1 MPSFA
6 IGVDLGGTNL
16 RVAAVDDS
24 GKLLEKV
31 TSGTEVGKG
40 RDHVINDMTTV
51 ILDLE
56 KKFRHTG
63 KLAGIGVGVPGIIDM
78 RTGMLRESPN
88 LPGWEDYP
96 VKDEIERRLNAPV
109 ILENDANAAAFGES
123 WLGAARDAESMCMLT
138 LGTGVGGGIVLHGEL
153 WRGMAGMAGEL
164 GHINVEPDG
173 PPCGC
178 GSRGCIEQYAS
189 ATAITRMAR
198 EAIASG
204 AASMPALAR
213 AGERNVEFSAEFS
226 AKSIYQMAVQG
237 DEPAQAI
244 FRKVGW
250 ALGIVVAD
258 LVNIFNAPMYV
269 IGGGVSSAW
278 EAFAPA
284 MLEEVRKRSFVYC
297 ATTSPDAHGKAGTTV
312 ITRALLGSDA
322 GLYGAAKLG
331 MAGAIQGRRPAR
343 Q

>member
-31 TSGTEVGKG
+31 TSGTEVAKG
-40 RDHVINDMTTV
+40 RDHVINEMTTV

-56 KKFRHTG
+56 KKFRASG

-96 VKDEIERRLNAPV
+96 VKDAIERRLNAPV

-138 LGTGVGGGIVLHGEL
+138 LGTGVGGGIVLNGEV

-164 GHINVEPDG
+164 GHITVDPAG

-189 ATAITRMAR
+189 ATAITRMAKD
-198 EAIASG
+198 AIASG
-204 AASMPALAR
+204 SAPALAR
-213 AGERNVEFSAEFS
+213 TAKEQSNVEFSA
-226 AKSIYQMAVQG
+226 KSVYQMAVQG

-284 MLEEVRKRSFVYC
+284 MLEEVRKRSFVYS
-297 ATTSPDAHGKAGTTV
+297 ATTSSDAHGKAGTTV

-331 MAGAIQGRRPAR
+331 MTSAPSGKKKNA
-343 Q
+343 